1 MRKLTATLCLTIVVL
16 FFHMKSINAEHN
28 FKLLTLNVD
37 EIQKTASDLSK
48 VRFAFLD
55 FSQVKKKVSL
65 RVIDYYGNTKINFS
79 IPENIIDRKSKNHRW
94 GAALQYDKH
103 DNTFLIGL
111 WGSGIF
117 RFTEG
122 GTLIKQYKYPN
133 VTHSIELLKNG
144 NILFPFAWSDKNEN
158 QITEIDAA
166 GLEVWHW
173 NAKEYITAENPSE
186 TISNREPESFVA
198 ITGATYLDNKTVIAT
213 LSQSN
218 RIVFIDRL
226 SGDVKSQI
234 VSTRPHT
241 PVVHN
246 NKFIGYTSRAPNS
259 LNLWDDRC
267 DCFRIVELL
276 DENAFKP
283 RRVDRRGWA
292 RSLSLQF
299 VGKDQWFASGIT
311 SLRQLT
317 TGGKEIWHLQISP
330 TRQWTGFHKVV
341 RYIVD

>member
-1 MRKLTATLCLTIVVL
+1 MRNLTATICLTMVIL
-16 FFHMKSINAEHN
+16 FSHTKLINAEHN

-37 EIQKTASDLSK
+37 EIQKTASDPSK

-55 FSQVKKKVSL
+55 FSQVKKKISL
-65 RVIDYYGNTKINFS
+65 RVIDYYGGTKINFS
-79 IPENIIDRKSKNHRW
+79 IPEKIVDRTSKNHRW
-94 GAALQYDKH
+94 GAALQYDKN

-117 RFTEG
+117 RFSED
-122 GTLIKQYKYPN
+122 GTLIKKYRYPN
-133 VTHSIELLKNG
+133 VTHSISLLKNG

-158 QITEIDAA
+158 QITEIDAS
-166 GLEVWHW
+166 GLEVWRW
-173 NAKEYITAENPSE
+173 NAKTFINDENPSE

-198 ITGATYLDNKTVIAT
+198 ITGATYLDDETVIAT

-241 PVVHN
+241 PVVR
-246 NKFIGYTSRAPNS
+246 NKKLIGYTSRAPNS

-267 DCFRIVELL
+267 DCFRIIVLL
-276 DENAFKP
+276 DENAFNP
-283 RRVDRRGWA
+283 RRRGRWGFA

-299 VGKDQWFASGIT
+299 IGKDQWFASGIL

-317 TGGKEIWHLQISP
+317 TDGKEIWHLQISP
-330 TRQWTGFHKVV
+330 KRQWTGFHKVV